1 MTTCVASCELNLEIS
16 LFNFIAQVQKVLTVL
31 ASKFYTIPIQ
41 KVLLVIV
48 LKLGAGFE
56 WKVFLSFPSQSIQDC
71 ACFLRLTS
79 KLYDSPATLSVKPR
93 RWIGITMHASGILTT
108 PPGFLFRQLKSLADY
123 QLTSGCFVLFKPF
136 SSVQY
141 NDDGVGISV
150 KENVS
155 ENAK

>member
-1 MTTCVASCELNLEIS
+1 M
-16 LFNFIAQVQKVLTVL
+16 LTVL

-79 KLYDSPATLSVKPR
+79 KLYDSPATLAVVPLDLLPTGK
-93 RWIGITMHASGILTT
+93 
-108 PPGFLFRQLKSLADY
+108 
-123 QLTSGCFVLFKPF
+123 
-136 SSVQY
+136 
-141 NDDGVGISV
+141 
-150 KENVS
+150 
-155 ENAK
+155 